1 MTIVSLFRFALIAN
15 RFEEKF
21 GSKLKGDDLF
31 LLRVPNGMTATDE
44 MTSFLANAR
53 SRTLVFNF
61 SVLAGAFFIVL
72 VLPRL
77 WKAFVGL

>member
-1 MTIVSLFRFALIAN
+1 
-15 RFEEKF
+15 
-21 GSKLKGDDLF
+21 
-31 LLRVPNGMTATDE
+31 MTATDE